1 MEQQEEL
8 TTEIGTTEKEQQILK
23 PKRVKIVSV
32 KLVAIEKAK
41 SGKKVQCEVKHPDK
55 DETFAMSSV
64 AYLQDKQ
71 VVTRGLWFN
80 KDKDGKIQK
89 GSALAVFLDKTGV
102 KTISSLVGKEVETD
116 LDGNY
121 LCFKA
126 Y

>member
-1 MEQQEEL
+1 METQEEL
-8 TTEIGTTEKEQQILK
+8 TTEVGTTEQEKQILK
-23 PKRVKIVSV
+23 PKRVKIVNV
-32 KLVAIEKAK
+32 RVIAVEKAR
-41 SGKKVQCEVKHPDK
+41 SGKKLAVEVKHPDRE
-55 DETFAMSSV
+55 ETFTMSSV

-71 VVTRGLWFN
+71 VVTKGLWFN

-102 KTISSLVGKEVETD
+102 KTISSLVGKEVDTD